1 MVPKRNH
8 GYVTIFV
15 AVVLVCLLKILF
27 WNPPLPILTI
37 VILAKRL
44 DNRDNNIKNHVRDT
58 SVYREPK
65 LV

>member
-27 WNPPLPILTI
+27 WNPPLPILT
-37 VILAKRL
+37 VSTYNFALAKHL
-44 DNRDNNIKNHVRDT
+44 YYI
-58 SVYREPK
+58 
-65 LV
+65 L